1 MKNPISKFL
10 LGCSLAFGA
19 LSAHAQGLEQIV
31 VEQYYEAS
39 AADAAASEFGSADAV
54 PELVAGSKTYR
65 IYVDLAA
72 GFKLETVFGNAAH
85 PLNIGTTTFFYN
97 QTDRGTVFGHTNV
110 TGRLDENTC
119 SIDSYLTFGMAGST
133 KRGVLKSADADA
145 TAVIFPNSEGSPV
158 MENATPWM
166 GTALTSADG
175 MATGTLLTTQT
186 IGLTSTT
193 AFSDNATALFSTNNG
208 AWFVLGGAQGEDPN
222 GTNRILIAQV
232 TTNGTL
238 SFNLN
243 MRVSPLAGGS
253 FVDYVSSNPTGA
265 EATIP
270 SLTFPI
276 ALPPDCNGVPGGPA
290 VPGTACDDGLATTGN
305 DVYDANCVCAGQL
318 IDCLGVPGGTA
329 VIGSACDDGNANT
342 GNDVYGANCVC
353 AGQLIDCLG
362 VPGGTAVIGSAC
374 NDGNANTGNDVYGAN
389 CVCAGQL
396 IDCLGVPGG
405 TAVIGSACNDGNAN
419 TGNDVYGANCVCAGQ
434 VIDCLGV
441 PGGTAVIGS
450 ACDDGLA
457 TTGNDV
463 YGANCVCAGTL
474 ANDCLGVPGG
484 PAQPGTACDDGNANT
499 GNDVYSANCVCAGQL
514 IDCLGVPGGTAV
526 IGSACDDG
534 NANTGNDVYGANCVC
549 AGQLIDCL
557 GVPGGTAVIG
567 SACNDGNANTGN
579 DVYGANCV
587 CAGQLIDCLGV
598 PGGTAV
604 IGSTCDDG
612 NANTTNDVYG
622 ANCVCAGTGLP
633 IDCLGVPGGTA
644 VIGSACDDGNANTI
658 GDVYGANCVCAGIN
672 PNCTEDLVLTI
683 TLDAFGSQTTWEVR
697 DQTTN
702 TVVANG
708 GPYTDGTP
716 GAVLEN
722 ICVAAGCYQLTVT
735 DADGISGGGY
745 VLTDDLGR
753 RIIDANGDFTGS
765 SSVVVQGEGDF
776 CVPITGTFVKPNWC
790 DRTDLVSSSFIYCQG
805 VAGAT
810 GYQFWF
816 FNSHGTYSRRI
827 LKPTTACRLDF
838 AQLPI
843 PLNTALNVRVRA
855 LVGGNYAPFGK
866 ACRLEVVGGGAFRDL
881 DASELDAPV
890 LNMYPNPNRE
900 EVLYLSIE
908 GLSDENL
915 TANVEIFDA
924 MGKRVSAEQVSV
936 ADGTMNHIVNLD
948 ADMHAGMYFVHVS
961 VDGQVFTERLMRQ

>member
-1 MKNPISKFL
+1 M
-10 LGCSLAFGA
+10 
-19 LSAHAQGLEQIV
+19 
-31 VEQYYEAS
+31 
-39 AADAAASEFGSADAV
+39 
-54 PELVAGSKTYR
+54 
-65 IYVDLAA
+65 
-72 GFKLETVFGNAAH
+72 
-85 PLNIGTTTFFYN
+85 
-97 QTDRGTVFGHTNV
+97 
-110 TGRLDENTC
+110 
-119 SIDSYLTFGMAGST
+119 M
-133 KRGVLKSADADA
+133 VL
-145 TAVIFPNSEGSPV
+145 
-158 MENATPWM
+158 
-166 GTALTSADG
+166 
-175 MATGTLLTTQT
+175 
-186 IGLTSTT
+186 
-193 AFSDNATALFSTNNG
+193 
-208 AWFVLGGAQGEDPN
+208 
-222 GTNRILIAQV
+222 
-232 TTNGTL
+232 
-238 SFNLN
+238 
-243 MRVSPLAGGS
+243 
-253 FVDYVSSNPTGA
+253 
-265 EATIP
+265 
-270 SLTFPI
+270 
-276 ALPPDCNGVPGGPA
+276 LPP
-290 VPGTACDDGLATTGN
+290 ATMCG
-305 DVYDANCVCAGQL
+305 ANCVCAGQL

-329 VIGSACDDGNANT
+329 VIGSACDDGNATTGNDVYGANCVCAGQPIDCLGVPGGTAVIGSACDDGNPNSTNDVYGANCVCAGTLANDCEGVPGGPAQPGTACNDNNPNT

-374 NDGNANTGNDVYGAN
+374 DDLNANTGNDVYGAN

-405 TAVIGSACNDGNAN
+405 TAV
-419 TGNDVYGANCVCAGQ
+419 V
-434 VIDCLGV
+434 
-441 PGGTAVIGS
+441 GS
-450 ACDDGLA
+450 ACDDGNPNSS
-457 TTGNDV
+457 NDV

-816 FNSHGTYSRRI
+816 FNPHGTYSRRI